1 MNYRN
6 KNVEETE
13 IERRRLRE
21 QRDMRRQGHGQ
32 GRGGGSA
39 LSATVELPVTTLKKI
54 GGHKR
59 LHDPASYSKKYD
71 NFMNSNNTS
80 TDSQVMRDYIK
91 RQKRHN

>member
-1 MNYRN
+1 
-6 KNVEETE
+6 
-13 IERRRLRE
+13 
-21 QRDMRRQGHGQ
+21 MRRHGRGHG
-32 GRGGGSA
+32 RGGSA